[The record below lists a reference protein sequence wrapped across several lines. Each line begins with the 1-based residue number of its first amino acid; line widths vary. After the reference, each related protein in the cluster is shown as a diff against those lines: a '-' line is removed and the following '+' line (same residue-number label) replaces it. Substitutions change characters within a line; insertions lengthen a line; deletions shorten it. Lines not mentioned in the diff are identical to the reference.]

1 MDKKYWFFGSKLN
14 TGLLLVL
21 IVLMV
26 IALKWMSEN
35 KEMYY
40 PSSLT
45 QASNSIEKI
54 QSTNTDG
61 YEEGSPL
68 YEKLKT
74 VLTSEGLIGDVH
86 PIGVYEVKDI
96 TGDGIPELLVYTGVS
111 GATTDFYT
119 VVKVDNGEPEVVNI
133 QESNGKI
140 RKLSGSRGAGGSD
153 RYGSSLEMLPDQ
165 KSILSS
171 SYSVY
176 GLKDDNCSS
185 DIYTW
190 NPKTKLFE
198 YNKAITDVKTKEI
211 MKTCANIATETGVRY
226 QNK

>member
-1 MDKKYWFFGSKLN
+1 ML
-14 TGLLLVL
+14 
-21 IVLMV
+21 

-40 PSSLT
+40 PKPVVI
-45 QASNSIEKI
+45 QVSNLVDQNVKK
-54 QSTNTDG
+54 DL

-68 YEKLKT
+68 YEKLKA
-74 VLTSEGLIGDVH
+74 VLKVEELFGDVH
-86 PIGVYEVKDI
+86 PMYVSGEKDI
-96 TGDGIPELLVYTGVS
+96 TGDGVPELLVYTGES
-111 GATTDFYT
+111 GSTTDFYT
-119 VVKVDNGEPEVVNI
+119 IVKVNNGEPEIVKI
-133 QESNGKI
+133 KEPNGKVSS
-140 RKLSGSRGAGGSD
+140 LSGSNGGGGSG

-176 GLKDDNCSS
+176 GEKNDSCSS

-190 NPKTKLFE
+190 NPKTTLFE
-198 YNKAITDVKTKEI
+198 HNKALSDIKTKEI
-211 MKTCANIATETGVRY
+211 MKTCLNIATETGVRY